1 MAMCQEN
8 SDSSEFRQAPT
19 CSSMLIASRRDA
31 FSPPGRPLGISHR
44 DVSWYYHFWYYHY
57 PQRDHPHKS
66 WIASQY
72 KDFLRHCFWFLSWS
86 WDVGM
91 FQWTTLPWLPG
102 LEVKKPS
109 KDLRPQE
116 RHQGGSSD
124 GGLGLGCSVWV
135 EDPLST
141 AFWHTIW
148 IIQALVLERDA
159 PFDELVKHL
168 WSQPSADHLW
178 YWRA

>member
-1 MAMCQEN
+1 MTSETLGHLSSGSYGRGSAVVFQLLASNLLTSYPNIWRLQKKLDSWQSMAMCQEN

-72 KDFLRHCFWFLSWS
+72 KDFLRHCFWFCLE
-86 WDVGM
+86 VGM
-91 FQWTTLPWLPG
+91 
-102 LEVKKPS
+102 
-109 KDLRPQE
+109 
-116 RHQGGSSD
+116 
-124 GGLGLGCSVWV
+124 LGCSN
-135 EDPLST
+135 ELPCLDSQDSKLRS
-141 AFWHTIW
+141 
-148 IIQALVLERDA
+148 QAKIFGLKNGTKAEV
-159 PFDELVKHL
+159 VTGG
-168 WSQPSADHLW
+168 
-178 YWRA
+178 